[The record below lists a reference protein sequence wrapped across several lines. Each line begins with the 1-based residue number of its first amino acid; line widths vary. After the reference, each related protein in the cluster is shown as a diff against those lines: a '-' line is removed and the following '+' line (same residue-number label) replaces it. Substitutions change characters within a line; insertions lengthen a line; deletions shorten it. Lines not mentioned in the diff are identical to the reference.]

1 MSGVVD
7 TDDNNH
13 ELLKRI
19 AQLERQVS
27 FLLVH
32 LGLEYNDDMEGSAEI
47 VELVRQGKKAEAI
60 KQFREETGI
69 DQQMAEQIISKLER

>member
-1 MSGVVD
+1 MVD